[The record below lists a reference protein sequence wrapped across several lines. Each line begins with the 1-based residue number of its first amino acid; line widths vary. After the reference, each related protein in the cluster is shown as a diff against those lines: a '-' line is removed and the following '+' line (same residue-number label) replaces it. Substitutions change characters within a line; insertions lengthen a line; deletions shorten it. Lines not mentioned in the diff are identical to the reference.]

1 MNASIQIT
9 SPKKPTVNPL
19 AVYARAHPP
28 HPAAAAGVAV
38 PRVAR
43 AEALA
48 LAAVLLVVSASAVI
62 TKELTAR
69 SGSPALAMVEGIAG
83 TPSSGPVGQ
92 IQVDDPLADRDVAEV
107 GAPANEGPARLGAGL
122 HADTSLRWFN
132 GRPARPAKTIW
143 MTVTAYSPDSRSCGD
158 SADGITASLHAVETN
173 AHKLVAAD
181 TRILPLGSMI
191 SIPGYDSDR
200 IVPVLDR
207 GGAIKGRRL
216 DVLFPTHEAARKWG
230 VKKLPVTVWEYA
242 DGKPPESWRRIR
254 DSRN

>member
-1 MNASIQIT
+1 MRPIVSSAQ
-9 SPKKPTVNPL
+9 PQPTPVET
-19 AVYARAHPP
+19 
-28 HPAAAAGVAV
+28 PAAR
-38 PRVAR
+38 P
-43 AEALA
+43 ALA
-48 LAAVLLVVSASAVI
+48 ESAVIALVLLVVSASAVI
-62 TKELTAR
+62 TKELTSRAPA
-69 SGSPALAMVEGIAG
+69 PALAMVENPLPPPAAQ
-83 TPSSGPVGQ
+83 VEHV
-92 IQVDDPLADRDVAEV
+92 QVDDPLADRDPAQV
-107 GAPANEGPARLGAGL
+107 GTPIGETDGRAPLPPGL
-122 HADTSLRWFN
+122 HADTSIRWFN
-132 GRPARPAKTIW
+132 GRPARPKLVVW

-191 SIPGYDSDR
+191 SIPGYDTDR

-207 GGAIKGRRL
+207 GGAIKGNRL

-242 DGKPPESWRRIR
+242 DGKPAESWRRIR